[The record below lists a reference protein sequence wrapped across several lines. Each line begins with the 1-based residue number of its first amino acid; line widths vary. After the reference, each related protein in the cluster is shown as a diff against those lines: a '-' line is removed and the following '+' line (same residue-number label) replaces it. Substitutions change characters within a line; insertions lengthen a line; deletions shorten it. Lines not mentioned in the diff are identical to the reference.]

1 MIRNAQDITS
11 NTNAMHSTAIRFF
24 ALLYDAIYILTIKT
38 PASRAIAINCDII
51 EIAYA
56 FIDCPPFS

>member
-24 ALLYDAIYILTIKT
+24 VLLYDARYILTIKT

-56 FIDCPPFS
+56 SINYPPFS